1 MLHRTY
7 RPKTW
12 DEVVGQE
19 HVVRTLQGALESG
32 RIGHA
37 YLFAGPRGTGK
48 TTMARIFA
56 KAINCTAKNKRP
68 CGVCG
73 SCATIEDG
81 RSMDL
86 IEIDAASNRTIDDMR
101 ALKETIGVAPTAS
114 QYKVYLIDEAH
125 MITKEASN
133 AFLKMLEE
141 PPSHVV
147 FVLATTEAA
156 KIIPT
161 VLSRVQRFDFK
172 KLTQRQIVAKLETIV
187 SAEGLQ
193 AAEGVLAALAAAS
206 DGALR
211 DAEVMLTKLASHV
224 QNGVID
230 EHTVQAVLGLVPLAW
245 HSQFLAHLAAYDRAG
260 AIRFLHQVQT
270 QGADIDQFAKGFLE
284 YLRQVMIAKIDKSIL
299 EQAHLAMADTH
310 AAQLYHFAET
320 MDGTLLVRMIQQ
332 FTQARVQLRVSPIAV
347 LPLELA
353 VIELTEREKAKN

>member
-1 MLHRTY
+1 MLYRTY
-7 RPKTW
+7 RPTHW

-19 HVVRTLQGALESG
+19 HVVRTLRGALAGG

-48 TTMARIFA
+48 TTLARIFA
-56 KAINCTAKNKRP
+56 KAINCEAKSARP
-68 CGVCG
+68 CGKCA
-73 SCATIEDG
+73 SCVSIDEG

-101 ALKETIGVAPTAS
+101 TLKETIGVAPTAS
-114 QYKVYLIDEAH
+114 AYKVYLIDEAH
-125 MITKEASN
+125 MITKEAAN

-172 KLTQRQIVAKLETIV
+172 KLTQQQIVTKLNGIAQ
-187 SAEGLQ
+187 AEKLT
-193 AAEGVLAALAAAS
+193 AAPEALAALAAAS

-211 DAEVMLTKLASHV
+211 DAEVMLTKLASH
-224 QNGVID
+224 GAID
-230 EHTVQAVLGLVPLAW
+230 EQAVQSVLGLVPLAW
-245 HSQFLAHLAAYDRAG
+245 HSQLLGLLTAHDRAG
-260 AIRFLHQVQT
+260 ALRFLHT
-270 QGADIDQFAKGFLE
+270 IHAQGADMDQLAKGFLE
-284 YLRQVMIAKIDKSIL
+284 YLRQVMLAKIDKTIL
-299 EQAHLAMADTH
+299 TQAGLAMADTQANQLFEF
-310 AAQLYHFAET
+310 AAT
-320 MDGTLLVRMIQQ
+320 MDGAYLVRMIQV
-332 FTQARVQLRVSPIAV
+332 FTNARAQLRTSPIAT

-353 VIELTEREKAKN
+353 CIELTENK

>member
-1 MLHRTY
+1 MLSNTY
-7 RPKTW
+7 RPTTW
-12 DEVVGQE
+12 DAVVGQE
-19 HVVRTLQGALESG
+19 HVVRTLQGALNAG

-48 TTMARIFA
+48 TTLARIFA
-56 KAINCTAKNKRP
+56 KAINCTATSARP
-68 CGVCG
+68 CGKCS
-73 SCATIEDG
+73 SCETIEEG

-101 ALKETIGVAPTAS
+101 TLKETIGSAPTAS

-147 FVLATTEAA
+147 FILATTEAS

-172 KLTQRQIVAKLETIV
+172 KLTQQQIVTKLSVIV
-187 SAEGLQ
+187 KSEKLKATSG
-193 AAEGVLAALAAAS
+193 ALAALAAAS

-211 DAEVMLTKLASHV
+211 DAEVMLTKLASHAH
-224 QNGVID
+224 GAAID
-230 EHTVQAVLGLVPLAW
+230 ESTVQSVLGLVPLAW
-245 HSQFLAHLAAYDRAG
+245 HGQLLAHLTANDRIG
-260 AIRFLHQVQT
+260 AMRFLHQVQT
-270 QGADIDQFAKGFLE
+270 QGADMDLLAKGFLE
-284 YLRQVMIAKIDKSIL
+284 YLRQVMIAKIDRGIL
-299 EQAHLAMADTH
+299 EQAGLAMADTG
-310 AAQLYHFAET
+310 AQQLYDFAAT
-320 MDGTLLVRMIQQ
+320 MDGAYLVRMIQA
-332 FTQARVQLRVSPIAV
+332 FTHARVQIRTAPIPS

-353 VIELTEREKAKN
+353 VLELTQNAS

>member
-1 MLHRTY
+1 MLSNTY
-7 RPKTW
+7 RPSRW

-19 HVVRTLQGALESG
+19 HVVRTLQGALEAG

-48 TTMARIFA
+48 TTLARIFA
-56 KAINCTAKNKRP
+56 KAINCTAKSARP
-68 CGVCG
+68 CGTCG
-73 SCATIEDG
+73 SCVTIEEG

-101 ALKETIGVAPTAS
+101 TLKETIGSAPTAS

-147 FVLATTEAA
+147 FILATTEAS

-172 KLTQRQIVAKLETIV
+172 KLTQQHIVTKLSTIAKGEHMAVTPG
-187 SAEGLQ
+187 A
-193 AAEGVLAALAAAS
+193 LAALAAAS

-211 DAEVMLTKLASHV
+211 DAEVMLTKLASHSRGAAV
-224 QNGVID
+224 D
-230 EHTVQAVLGLVPLAW
+230 EDTVQAVLGLVPLAW
-245 HSQFLAHLAAYDRAG
+245 HGQLLTHLTANDRIG
-260 AIRFLHQVQT
+260 AMRFLHQVQL
-270 QGADIDQFAKGFLE
+270 QGADMDLLAKGFLE
-284 YLRQVMIAKIDKSIL
+284 YLRQVMIAKIDRGIL
-299 EQAHLAMADTH
+299 DQAGLAMADT
-310 AAQLYHFAET
+310 AAEQLHGFAAT
-320 MDGTLLVRMIQQ
+320 MDGAYLVRMIQA
-332 FTQARVQLRVSPIAV
+332 FTHARTQMRTSPIPS

-353 VIELTEREKAKN
+353 VLELTQTAS